1 MANADKPFGFK
12 FAYTLHGGP
21 PKIGKYKN
29 TAVAIYPG
37 DAVHLD
43 GSGRV
48 NSITGD
54 DAPNGVAL
62 NYVSS
67 TADQAVY
74 VYDDL
79 VNTIFEVQCDEDD
92 LADDTVIGNYYDVIQ
107 TTGDT
112 SILRSKHELDSSD
125 STHDHLEVMGLVD
138 RPDNAWGANAKVY
151 VRFHVN
157 DRVQIAAKTA

>member
-1 MANADKPFGFK
+1 MANVDKPFVFR

-21 PKIGKYKN
+21 PSTRKYKN

-48 NSITGD
+48 NTISSD
-54 DAPNGVAL
+54 VAPNGVAL
-62 NYVSS
+62 NYVSA

-74 VYDDL
+74 VMDDL
-79 VNTIFEVQCDEDD
+79 TNTIFTVQADGSD
-92 LADDTVIGNYYDVIQ
+92 LANDTVIGLFYDIVQ

-112 SILRSKHELDSSD
+112 TTLQGKQELDSSD
-125 STHDHLEVMGLVD
+125 STHDHLELIGLVD
-138 RPDNAWGANAKVY
+138 DPGNDWGEFCNVFVK
-151 VRFHVN
+151 FHVFSQI
-157 DRVQIAAKTA
+157 QIAAKTA